1 MEPSL
6 FLEWINR
13 YFPGLVLRAV
23 ENLNGTTNPLTYLH
37 RRMLRPEFS
46 VSGKWESLSAAFSLV
61 AADVIA
67 MDSSIPLKMRDA
79 IAKATGDIPKMGM
92 ELALRETQL
101 TELYTLSRMQGAET
115 QFLAKLFAD
124 TPRVI
129 GGIYERLEAI
139 FLEGLST
146 GVVEIED
153 TETVGTAIRVD
164 FRYPA
169 ANRFGAAS
177 VIWSNAASTPFADMQ
192 RVLTA
197 ANLKGV
203 NITRVMLDRTALTN
217 MAATTEVK
225 QLFAFNLG
233 FAGSTIP
240 SPSFAQLNELGRA
253 RLGVTF
259 ELVDRSVVLERN
271 GVRTPFKPWADGIVV
286 MLAQDQ
292 VGSLVYARLAE
303 QDAPVDGVTYVTA
316 DNFILAS
323 KFRTNRP
330 SLAEF
335 TNSQARVV
343 PVIGNVDQIFI
354 IDTKTV
360 QA

>member
-1 MEPSL
+1 MEQSL
-6 FLEWINR
+6 FIEWVKK
-13 YFPGLVLRAV
+13 YFPGLVLRTV
-23 ENLNGTTNPLTYLH
+23 ESLNGTTNPLTYLH

-46 VSGKWESLSAAFSLV
+46 VSGKWEAISAAFSMV
-61 AADVIA
+61 AADVVA
-67 MDSSIPLKMRDA
+67 MDSSLPLKMRDA
-79 IAKATGDIPKMGM
+79 IGKASGDIPKMGM

-101 TELYTLSRMQGAET
+101 TELQLLARMQGAEA
-115 QFLAKLFAD
+115 QFLARLFAD
-124 TPRVI
+124 IPRVI
-129 GGIYERLEAI
+129 GGIYERNEAI

-146 GVVEIED
+146 GFAEITD
-153 TETVGTAIRVD
+153 LETVGTGIRLD
-164 FRYPA
+164 YKYPA
-169 ANRFGAAS
+169 ANRFGATT
-177 VIWSNAASTPFADMQ
+177 VWSTAATATPFADMQ
-192 RVLTA
+192 RVINA
-197 ANLKGV
+197 ASLKGTR
-203 NITRVMLDRTALTN
+203 ITRVMMDRTALTN

-233 FAGSTIP
+233 FAGSAIP
-240 SPSFAQLNELGRA
+240 SPSMEQLTALGRS

-271 GVRTPFKPWADGIVV
+271 GVRTPVVPWADGIVI

-303 QDAPVDGVTYVTA
+303 QDAPVAGVEYQTA
-316 DNFILAS
+316 DNFILVS

-343 PVIGNVDQIFI
+343 PVIGNVDQIYVL
-354 IDTKTV
+354 DSKTP
-360 QA
+360 QS

>member
-1 MEPSL
+1 MEQSL
-6 FLEWINR
+6 FIQWVNK
-13 YFPGLVLRAV
+13 YFPGLVLRTI

-37 RRMLRPEFS
+37 RRMLRADFS
-46 VSGKWESLSAAFSLV
+46 PSGKWESLSAAYSAV
-61 AADVIA
+61 AADVVA
-67 MDSSIPLKMRDA
+67 MDSSLPLKMRDA
-79 IAKATGDIPKMGM
+79 IGKASGDIPKMGM

-101 TELYTLSRMQGAET
+101 TELYQLARMDGMEQ

-124 TPRVI
+124 IPRVI
-129 GGIYERLEAI
+129 TGIYERNEAI

-146 GVVEIED
+146 GIVEITD

-164 FRYPA
+164 YRYPA

-192 RVLTA
+192 RVINA
-197 ANLKGV
+197 ASLKGTRL
-203 NITRVMLDRTALTN
+203 TRVMMDRTALTN
-217 MAATTEVK
+217 LAASTEVK

-233 FAGSTIP
+233 FAGSAIP
-240 SPSFAQLNELGRA
+240 TPSFDQLNGLA
-253 RLGVTF
+253 QSRLGVTF

-292 VGSLVYARLAE
+292 VGSLVWARLAE
-303 QDAPVDGVTYVTA
+303 QDAPVAGVTYQTA
-316 DNFILAS
+316 DNYILVS

-343 PVIGNVDQIFI
+343 PVIGNVDQIYV
-354 IDTKTV
+354 IDSKTV

>member
-1 MEPSL
+1 MEQSL
-6 FLEWINR
+6 FIEFINR
-13 YFPGLVLRAV
+13 YFPGLVLRTV
-23 ENLNGTTNPLTYLH
+23 ETLNGTTNPLTYLH

-46 VSGKWESLSAAFSLV
+46 LSGKWEAISAAFSLV
-61 AADVIA
+61 AADVVA
-67 MDSSIPLKMRDA
+67 MDSSLPLKMRDSIGRA
-79 IAKATGDIPKMGM
+79 SGDIPKMGM

-101 TELYTLSRMQGAET
+101 TELQLLANMPGAET
-115 QFLAKLFAD
+115 QFLARLFAD
-124 TPRVI
+124 IPRVI
-129 GGIYERLEAI
+129 TGIYERNEAI

-146 GVVEIED
+146 GYAEITD
-153 TETVGTAIRVD
+153 LETVGTGIRLD
-164 FRYPA
+164 YKFPA

-192 RVLTA
+192 RVINA
-197 ANLKGV
+197 ASLKGTRL
-203 NITRVMLDRTALTN
+203 TRVMLDRTALTN
-217 MAATTEVK
+217 LAATTEVK

-233 FAGSTIP
+233 FAGSAIP
-240 SPSFAQLNELGRA
+240 SPSFDQLNTLA
-253 RLGVTF
+253 QSRLGVTF
-259 ELVDRSVVLERN
+259 ELVDRSVTLERN
-271 GVRTPFKPWADGIVV
+271 GVRTSVKPWQDGIVV

-303 QDAPVDGVTYVTA
+303 QNAPVAGVSYQVA
-316 DNFILAS
+316 DNYILVS

-343 PVIGNVDQIFI
+343 PVIGNTDQIFI
-354 IDTKTV
+354 LDSKTV